1 MKLNKTIGIVTCM
14 MLIFFAISFKNT
26 KAIQLDSGERTLGEI
41 QEEVENY
48 LKNTHPEIKVGTQS
62 YVEYLTEQLM
72 TTADNELACR
82 NDYEDICKY
91 AVEYLSL
98 VDRKQCVY
106 LDEKQILNL
115 SVEEKNMTLKEVDI
129 AAEEERKM
137 EHSFVNQY
145 AVQVVSSS
153 YNASDAVS
161 YARKWAK
168 DRNTAYNSYTSD
180 CTNFVS
186 QAAHAGGISMKK
198 PNTIKHGITTTTSY
212 WYSKKHKFTGT
223 TGQASYEFDVSTSW
237 IRVGDFY
244 KYAISHGATAPHII
258 L

>member
-1 MKLNKTIGIVTCM
+1 
-14 MLIFFAISFKNT
+14 
-26 KAIQLDSGERTLGEI
+26 
-41 QEEVENY
+41 
-48 LKNTHPEIKVGTQS
+48 
-62 YVEYLTEQLM
+62 
-72 TTADNELACR
+72 
-82 NDYEDICKY
+82 
-91 AVEYLSL
+91 
-98 VDRKQCVY
+98 
-106 LDEKQILNL
+106 
-115 SVEEKNMTLKEVDI
+115 MTLKEVDI

-244 KYAISHGATAPHII
+244 KYAISHGATATSYNTLSSLQNNAKPGDIVQLKKDGSWYHSII
-258 L
+258 ITGGSKGNRTYCGHTNNWKDRSVSKLTGQSAYRIIRFN